1 MNLLDRALLT
11 LARRRGF
18 VLGSGIVDPS
28 EMAYGADKERFAP
41 AALGDYLATN
51 SAVYT
56 CITLRAQLLSSLPLT
71 VYRTRERTGAGGDR
85 GDRVAV
91 KRGPLVDLL
100 RSVNPWWTFG
110 RLVEVTEQALGTW
123 GEGFWFLERG
133 PTGRGEP
140 TEIYYGRPD
149 RVSVLPD
156 PNTYVRGFLYEP
168 ETGAEP
174 IPFLPEEVIW
184 FRYPNALDE
193 YAPLAPLLAAR
204 DSADYRTAGM
214 RSNAQ
219 MFRNGMS
226 PGGIVMPR
234 ADGSLREL
242 TEDQAN
248 ELNAYFDRRLKGA
261 DKAHRWAF
269 LRNQYEIWQGGTTPR
284 DMDFLGG
291 LAYTLEEIARIY
303 RVPLDLI
310 GGQRTYENSQAAM
323 KAVWEHAIIPEARFI
338 ADELTER
345 LLPMFPAQPG
355 DHLAFDTDHI
365 DALQEGEDAKWGR
378 TRSQIE
384 TGAMTP
390 NEWRADQGL
399 EALPGGDIAGLVDKV
414 DAAVKLIGLD
424 FEPAAVLKAVG
435 LPPLPMVEP
444 PPPPPQ
450 LVAPAQDPPADHPN
464 DMPMPADQPPPE
476 VSRALAEVRKRLAA
490 SATAAMQGSEAA
502 PFPYARWVREARVAL
517 REAGADEATAQRLAY
532 EEMTRA
538 YETLRALER
547 GGDAIV
553 LRRRVAIA
561 LGVE

>member
-1 MNLLDRALLT
+1 MNLLDRALMSLV
-11 LARRRGF
+11 RRRGF
-18 VLGSGIVDPS
+18 VLGPAVVEPNES
-28 EMAYGADKERFAP
+28 AFGADKERFAP

-71 VYRTRERTGAGGDR
+71 VYRTRERTSGGGSR

-110 RLVEVTEQALGTW
+110 RIMEVTEQALGTW

-133 PTGRGEP
+133 PSGRGEP

-174 IPFLPEEVIW
+174 IPFLPDEVIW

-204 DSADYRTAGM
+204 DAADYRTAGM

-234 ADGSLREL
+234 ADGSMREL

-291 LAYTLEEIARIY
+291 LAYTLEEVARIY

-310 GGQRTYENSQAAM
+310 GGQRTYENTQAAM
-323 KAVWEHAIIPEARFI
+323 KAVWEHAILPEARFI
-338 ADELTER
+338 AAELTER

-384 TGAMTP
+384 AGAMTP

-435 LPPLPMVEP
+435 LPPLPIVEP

-450 LVAPAQDPPADHPN
+450 LAPPAQPPAAEPAPADVP
-464 DMPMPADQPPPE
+464 MPMPAEQG
-476 VSRALAEVRKRLAA
+476 RALAEVRKRLAA

-538 YETLRALER
+538 YEALRAVER
-547 GGDAIV
+547 GADALV
-553 LRRRVAIA
+553 LRRRVASA